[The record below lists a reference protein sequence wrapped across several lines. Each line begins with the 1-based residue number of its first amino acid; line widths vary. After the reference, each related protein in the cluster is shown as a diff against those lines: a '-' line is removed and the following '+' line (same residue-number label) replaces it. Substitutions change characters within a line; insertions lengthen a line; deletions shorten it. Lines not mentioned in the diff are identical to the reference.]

1 VAPIENEVRDLIER
15 SRALREQCNRLKDVS
30 TKLWD
35 NICSQKWPHCPVC
48 GDFALTA
55 IRRSKLAEGEDDKA
69 VLAFRCIAGHTW
81 IPPEPLPQERLA
93 FSASSGGDSG
103 PLSRKL

>member
-1 VAPIENEVRDLIER
+1 VARIENEVRDLIER

-81 IPPEPLPQERLA
+81 IPP
-93 FSASSGGDSG
+93 
-103 PLSRKL
+103 